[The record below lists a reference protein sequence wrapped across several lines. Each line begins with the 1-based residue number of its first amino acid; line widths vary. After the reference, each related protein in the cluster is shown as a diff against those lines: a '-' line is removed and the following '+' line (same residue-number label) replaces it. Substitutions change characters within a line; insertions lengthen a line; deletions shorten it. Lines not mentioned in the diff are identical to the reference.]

1 TLTRLNQ
8 PDRLLL
14 ELKRVTPS
22 LRLRHLRFPFALQQL
37 AKGYVLRGQG
47 QYTVKLGGSQ
57 MRLVPFHSVKS
68 NLLGMATAG
77 ASDRIR
83 KSSVLFGLMDGEH
96 FEFRQEGDA
105 HIRIKAK
112 NRESVYILYFGP

>member
-47 QYTVKLGGSQ
+47 HTAAKLDQSRFSRAVIEEQNQVPHFRRSRKARVKLGDFDVHT
-57 MRLVPFHSVKS
+57 L
-68 NLLGMATAG
+68 
-77 ASDRIR
+77 
-83 KSSVLFGLMDGEH
+83 
-96 FEFRQEGDA
+96 
-105 HIRIKAK
+105 
-112 NRESVYILYFGP
+112 